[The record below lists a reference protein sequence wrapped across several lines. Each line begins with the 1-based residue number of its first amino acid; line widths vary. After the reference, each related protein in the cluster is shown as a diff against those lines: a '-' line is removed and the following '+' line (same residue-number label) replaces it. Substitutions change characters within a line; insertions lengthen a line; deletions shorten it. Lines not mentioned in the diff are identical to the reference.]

1 MPILMIALIY
11 FLPGFVLSQIMS
23 GRVKNNP
30 LFILFLSFIATPL
43 TYMILTVYGDVS
55 PLSFI
60 GINALFIF
68 LIFLFKTRYGPTINL
83 DAMIPR
89 TRLTVPVVIVLT
101 AFSLMN
107 ILPRLG
113 LIKGY
118 FPIGDDMHRIG

>member
-11 FLPGFVLSQIMS
+11 FLPGFVLSQILS

-68 LIFLFKTRYGPTINL
+68 LIGLGALLIEPSITGSAVGVFPGEEGAAALENE
-83 DAMIPR
+83 
-89 TRLTVPVVIVLT
+89 T
-101 AFSLMN
+101 AHYRHDY
-107 ILPRLG
+107 I
-113 LIKGY
+113 
-118 FPIGDDMHRIG
+118 